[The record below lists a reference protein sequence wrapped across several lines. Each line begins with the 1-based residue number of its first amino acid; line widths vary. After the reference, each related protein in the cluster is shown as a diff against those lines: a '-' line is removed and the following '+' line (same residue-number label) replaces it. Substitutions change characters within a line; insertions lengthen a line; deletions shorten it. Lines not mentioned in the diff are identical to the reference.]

1 MEIVLPYPPSVNTYW
16 RAVKGRVILSKKG
29 REYRH
34 AVNVAVA
41 SAFESE
47 DVEDPR
53 PLLGRLKVVIKATMP
68 DKRRRDIDN
77 INKAALDAMGYA
89 GIYGD
94 DNQIDDL
101 RVIRCDV
108 MNPGCLEVEIT
119 EIEEV

>member
-47 DVEDPR
+47 DSEVDERYTNPFANIFA
-53 PLLGRLKVVIKATMP
+53 GK
-68 DKRRRDIDN
+68 DKGKKD
-77 INKAALDAMGYA
+77 
-89 GIYGD
+89 
-94 DNQIDDL
+94 
-101 RVIRCDV
+101 
-108 MNPGCLEVEIT
+108 
-119 EIEEV
+119 